1 MFQAGGAVIDR
12 AYVSASVTV
21 STVVSEVKKTF
32 SGGSA
37 TATTSIDVNKTATVS
52 TNISGYLTMHGKNS
66 PSEVDSLVL
75 RKCASTIKSKDYLE
89 FISSIGN
96 GGFFFGQSL
105 QFYSLIRE
113 KSFRSI
119 ISVNELLTQE
129 FDFLFKGLYSF
140 AQDVFGNQ
148 FVFNDEGQIS
158 LFNIESRSCDIV
170 AQNFKESLSILI
182 NDIDYYAGITYG
194 KMWKGEYELS
204 LDQRIQPKIPFVIG
218 GEYKLDNFY
227 VNNYPAYLSY
237 NADIAKQIYN
247 LKDGEKVKL
256 RIKFD

>member
-1 MFQAGGAVIDR
+1 MIREYEFFLD
-12 AYVSASVTV
+12 
-21 STVVSEVKKTF
+21 
-32 SGGSA
+32 
-37 TATTSIDVNKTATVS
+37 NKMKDQ
-52 TNISGYLTMHGKNS
+52 ISF
-66 PSEVDSLVL
+66 EVDSLVL

-105 QFYSLIRE
+105 QFYSLISE

-158 LFNIESRSCDIV
+158 LFNIESGSCDIV

-182 NDIDYYAGITYG
+182 NDIDYYAGITYE
-194 KMWKGEYELS
+194 KMWKGEYELA